1 MLMKLKRGGFKMA
14 VNSKKDAL
22 KALSDVNPEH
32 NFWVCDGGV
41 LKSIN
46 DLLSALK
53 KMNKNVFQAHVNK
66 EKNDFANWINDII
79 KDEKLAKELYK
90 VKDKKKIISKVT
102 QRIAWLKKKAK

>member
-1 MLMKLKRGGFKMA
+1 MA
-14 VNSKKDAL
+14 VNSKEDAL

-46 DLLSALK
+46 DLLSVLK

-79 KDEKLAKELYK
+79 KDEKLAKELYMI
-90 VKDKKKIISKVT
+90 KDRRKIISKVT
-102 QRIAWLKKKAK
+102 QRIAWLKQKAK

>member
-1 MLMKLKRGGFKMA
+1 MA
-14 VNSKKDAL
+14 VNSKEDAL

-32 NFWVCDGGV
+32 NFWVSDGSI
-41 LKSIN
+41 LKNIN
-46 DLLSALK
+46 DLLFALK
-53 KMNKNVFQAHVNK
+53 KMKKNVFQAHVNK

>member
-1 MLMKLKRGGFKMA
+1 MA
-14 VNSKKDAL
+14 VNSKEDAL

-32 NFWVCDGGV
+32 NFWVCDGSV

-46 DLLSALK
+46 DLQSALK